1 MQFRA
6 AEKSLTVGVWSSV
19 QTQAHLREDIQC
31 QQHTLHLNA
40 G

>member
-31 QQHTLHLNA
+31 QHTLHLNA